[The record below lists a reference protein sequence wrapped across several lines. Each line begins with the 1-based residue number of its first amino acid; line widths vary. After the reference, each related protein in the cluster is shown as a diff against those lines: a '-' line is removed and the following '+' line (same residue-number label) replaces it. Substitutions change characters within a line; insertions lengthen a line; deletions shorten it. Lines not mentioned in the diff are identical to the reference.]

1 MAAPDLPRPD
11 DSDHAPVRARRDVD
25 GVGPEGVAPRADGP
39 DGASRDGIGTGTG
52 ARPDAAAPDA
62 AEGLAIF
69 DEQTHDDAD
78 VPARSPR
85 LGIVVLVLAVVLVA
99 LDGLA
104 IALLAGDAVTAAA
117 SIALVTMLASIGA
130 GVVAL
135 VAVATRRG
143 RWPAVAAVLLS
154 VLANPFVFVWLLG
167 RLVPSL

>member
-1 MAAPDLPRPD
+1 MAAPDLTPSD
-11 DSDHAPVRARRDVD
+11 DAETPAAEHAVSAEHVQRGGAVERTDDVESSDGGSTD
-25 GVGPEGVAPRADGP
+25 GG
-39 DGASRDGIGTGTG
+39 SRD
-52 ARPDAAAPDA
+52 

-69 DEQTHDDAD
+69 DDQTHDDS
-78 VPARSPR
+78 VEPARSSR
-85 LGIVVLVLAVVLVA
+85 LGVVVLVLAVVLLA

-104 IALLAGDAVTAAA
+104 IALLAADAVTAAA
-117 SIALVTMLASIGA
+117 SIALVTMLASIGV

-167 RLVPSL
+167 KLVPSL

>member
-1 MAAPDLPRPD
+1 MAAPDLTPSD
-11 DSDHAPVRARRDVD
+11 DAVSPAAGRAERVERA
-25 GVGPEGVAPRADGP
+25 ERADAAWPAAERAERTEP
-39 DGASRDGIGTGTG
+39 DS
-52 ARPDAAAPDA
+52 
-62 AEGLAIF
+62 EGLAIF
-69 DEQTHDDAD
+69 DDQTHDDDSAA
-78 VPARSPR
+78 PARSSR
-85 LGIVVLVLAVVLVA
+85 LGVVLLVLAVVLLA

-117 SIALVTMLASIGA
+117 SIALVTMLASIGV

-167 RLVPSL
+167 ALVPSL

>member
-1 MAAPDLPRPD
+1 MAAPDLPPPD
-11 DSDHAPVRARRDVD
+11 DAESPAAER
-25 GVGPEGVAPRADGP
+25 PERTE
-39 DGASRDGIGTGTG
+39 RT
-52 ARPDAAAPDA
+52 DAESPA

-69 DEQTHDDAD
+69 DDQTHDDAA
-78 VPARSPR
+78 VPARSSR
-85 LGIVVLVLAVVLVA
+85 LGVVVLVLAVLLLV
-99 LDGLA
+99 LDGIA
-104 IALLAGDAVTAAA
+104 IALLAGDGVTAAA
-117 SIALVTMLASIGA
+117 SIALVTMLASIGV

>member
-1 MAAPDLPRPD
+1 MAAPDLTPSD
-11 DSDHAPVRARRDVD
+11 DAETPAAEHAESTEDVQRGDSVERTDDVESTD
-25 GVGPEGVAPRADGP
+25 GG
-39 DGASRDGIGTGTG
+39 SRD
-52 ARPDAAAPDA
+52 

-69 DEQTHDDAD
+69 DDQTHDDS
-78 VPARSPR
+78 VEPGRSSR
-85 LGIVVLVLAVVLVA
+85 LGVVVLVLAVVLLA
-99 LDGLA
+99 LDGVA

-117 SIALVTMLASIGA
+117 SIALVTMLASIGV

-167 RLVPSL
+167 KLVPSL

>member
-1 MAAPDLPRPD
+1 MAAPDLPPPD
-11 DSDHAPVRARRDVD
+11 DAESP
-25 GVGPEGVAPRADGP
+25 
-39 DGASRDGIGTGTG
+39 
-52 ARPDAAAPDA
+52 AAERTERTAAESPAVKSPA

-69 DEQTHDDAD
+69 DDQTHDDTA
-78 VPARSPR
+78 VPARSSR
-85 LGIVVLVLAVVLVA
+85 LGVVVLVLAVVLLV
-99 LDGLA
+99 LDGIA
-104 IALLAGDAVTAAA
+104 IALLAGDGVTAAA
-117 SIALVTMLASIGA
+117 SIALVTMLASIGV

>member
-1 MAAPDLPRPD
+1 MAAPDLTPSD
-11 DSDHAPVRARRDVD
+11 DAESPAESP
-25 GVGPEGVAPRADGP
+25 
-39 DGASRDGIGTGTG
+39 
-52 ARPDAAAPDA
+52 

-69 DEQTHDDAD
+69 DDQTHDESAA
-78 VPARSPR
+78 PARSSR
-85 LGIVVLVLAVVLVA
+85 LGVVVLVLAVVLLA

-117 SIALVTMLASIGA
+117 SIALVTMLASIGV

-143 RWPAVAAVLLS
+143 RWQAVAAVLLS

-167 RLVPSL
+167 ALVPSL

>member
-11 DSDHAPVRARRDVD
+11 GDADV
-25 GVGPEGVAPRADGP
+25 P
-39 DGASRDGIGTGTG
+39 DGGTH
-52 ARPDAAAPDA
+52 AR
-62 AEGLAIF
+62 
-69 DEQTHDDAD
+69 DAD
-78 VPARSPR
+78 VPAAPAVPRTDGPARDAEGLDIFDDPTHDESAAPARSSR
-85 LGIVVLVLAVVLVA
+85 LGVVVLVLAVVLLA

-104 IALLAGDAVTAAA
+104 IALLAGDGVTAAA
-117 SIALVTMLASIGA
+117 SIALVTMLASIA
-130 GVVAL
+130 VGVVAL